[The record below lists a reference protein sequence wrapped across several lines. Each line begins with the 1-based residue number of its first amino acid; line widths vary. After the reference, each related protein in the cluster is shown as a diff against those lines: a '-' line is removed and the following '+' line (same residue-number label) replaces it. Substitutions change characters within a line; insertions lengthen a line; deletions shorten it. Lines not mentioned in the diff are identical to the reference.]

1 MLYNNAMNGITAKL
15 SDGGRQM
22 SGVMGITTVSL
33 LFLLTACT
41 SVPFDYPRTYTE
53 AIPPEVAI
61 PGDTFASRWRA
72 ENGSKSGFVGLSNG
86 DDALGAR
93 LALMERAKSTID
105 AQYFILKSDRAG
117 ALFTGKMLRA
127 ADRGVRVRL
136 LIDDIFTPRADRAL
150 SLLSSHPNIEIRL
163 FNPLS
168 RQGLK
173 PWSFLMD
180 FKRANR
186 RMHNK
191 SFTVDNSAS
200 IVGGRNIGEEYF
212 ELKQT
217 VKFDDYE
224 VLTVG
229 PVVEEISAGF
239 DAFWNSELSVPIEA
253 FDVTV
258 KPQDLALWREYI
270 AREMALGATGTYSQA
285 VNSTLLQELR
295 NGTRVPIAAEAIL
308 VTDTPE
314 KLQGP
319 MGDADLAELAV
330 DIGRRFRAAE
340 SEIIIVTPYFIPGER
355 GAVLLENIVSSG
367 ARVLVVTNSLAS
379 TNHVPVH
386 SRYRKY
392 RSRLLAAGVEF
403 REIRTDIVGDHRSW
417 GYNPERVTL
426 HSKASVID
434 RKTVFIGS
442 LNFDPRSLLI
452 NTEMGLFIESEE
464 VGEAFSIRLLSD
476 LERTTYRVE
485 LDEQGSIIWRY
496 DHGERSE
503 VETSEPQASWSRRFM
518 TNVYRLLPIEG
529 QL

>member
-1 MLYNNAMNGITAKL
+1 TKIATLALLLLL
-15 SDGGRQM
+15 S
-22 SGVMGITTVSL
+22 
-33 LFLLTACT
+33 ACT
-41 SVPFDYPRTYTE
+41 SVPFDYPRTTST
-53 AIPPEVAI
+53 AIPPEVAN
-61 PGDTFASRWRA
+61 PGDTFASQWRA
-72 ENGSKSGFVGLSNG
+72 THDSKSGFIGLSNG

-105 AQYFILKSDRAG
+105 AQYFIVKSDRAG
-117 ALFTGKMLRA
+117 ALFAGKMLRA

-136 LIDDIFTPRADRAL
+136 LIDDIFTPRADQAL

-168 RQGLK
+168 RQGVK
-173 PWSFLMD
+173 PWTFLMD

-212 ELKQT
+212 ELK
-217 VKFDDYE
+217 KKIRFDDYE
-224 VLTVG
+224 VLTIG

-253 FDVTV
+253 FNVKV
-258 KPQDLALWREYI
+258 KPEELANWREFI
-270 AREMALGATGTYSQA
+270 AREMAQGETGTYSQA
-285 VNSTLLQELR
+285 INSTLLQDLR
-295 NGTRVPIAAEAIL
+295 AGTRMPLAANAVL
-308 VTDTPE
+308 VTDSPD
-314 KLQGP
+314 KLQGE
-319 MGDADLAELAV
+319 MGDAALAELAV

-340 SEIIIVTPYFIPGER
+340 SEIVIVTPYFIPGEK
-355 GAVLLENIVSSG
+355 GALLIEDIAQSG
-367 ARVLVVTNSLAS
+367 VRVMVVTNSLAS

-392 RSRLLAAGVEF
+392 RARLLKAGVEF
-403 REIRTDIVGDHRSW
+403 REIRSDILGEHSSW
-417 GYNPERVTL
+417 GYKPERVTL

-434 RKTVFIGS
+434 RKTVFVGS

-452 NTEMGLFIESEE
+452 NTEMGLFIESPE
-464 VGEAFSIRLLSD
+464 VGQAFTTRLIAD

-485 LDEQGSIIWRY
+485 LDEQGSVIWRY
-496 DHGERSE
+496 DYGERSE
-503 VETSEPQASWSRRFM
+503 VETTEPQASWTRRFM